1 MLKRNEALWCTHH
14 ASTLLA
20 NDVLFVT
27 GDCVFITG
35 GVLIHFDNELSP
47 YTASASMIFTRV
59 TSSGHMKLKV
69 KMRCPINEIKVAV
82 LKASVSLDF
91 EMFMKHFY
99 MWKEMTKDV
108 NLPLPPTKQIL
119 LTQDAL
125 WNVTKHG
132 SDTKTGLSAFE
143 DTYSSRQSRS
153 KSIHYNM
160 QMNVLGDCWK
170 GDANL

>member
-1 MLKRNEALWCTHH
+1 M
-14 ASTLLA
+14 
-20 NDVLFVT
+20 
-27 GDCVFITG
+27 
-35 GVLIHFDNELSP
+35 
-47 YTASASMIFTRV
+47 
-59 TSSGHMKLKV
+59 
-69 KMRCPINEIKVAV
+69 PINEIKVAV

-99 MWKEMTKDV
+99 MCKEMTKDV

-143 DTYSSRQSRS
+143 DTYSSRQSGS
-153 KSIHYNM
+153 KSIHNSM
-160 QMNVLGDCWK
+160 QMNVLGDIHK
-170 GDANL
+170 GTQMFLLNKDLSIYDDLEHI